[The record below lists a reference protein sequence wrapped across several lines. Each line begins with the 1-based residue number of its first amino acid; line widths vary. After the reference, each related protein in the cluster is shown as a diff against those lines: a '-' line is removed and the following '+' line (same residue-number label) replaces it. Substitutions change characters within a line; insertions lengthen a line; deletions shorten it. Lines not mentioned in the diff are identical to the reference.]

1 MIKNI
6 APKKYEALIRKIK
19 TKRRIVLALMIIAAI
34 LILIFVTPLYIN
46 IGDVFVD
53 RQGLPFWVVI
63 LLAFLAAVFS
73 IIANS
78 FIIYPVVSA
87 MDVECDPEKHLVLN
101 SALNRQKS
109 MDHIFTVDYFYLGDF
124 SASLGCAERM
134 TTSANSEMVKVGLF
148 NLARCHF
155 FMGNLEALCFAADSY
170 EKLLAKSK
178 SAKPQYLKL
187 WSSISLMVAI
197 AKKDMSAMENLKRIE
212 PWNKSKATEGFVNYL
227 MGVAAYELGETQD
240 AIYRFGAVKEFCSKT
255 ILAELSQ
262 EYLDKLK

>member
-6 APKKYEALIRKIK
+6 DPQKYEALIRKIK
-19 TKRRIVLALMIIAAI
+19 VKKRIVLALMILAAI
-34 LILIFVTPLYIN
+34 LILIFGTPLYIN

-53 RQGLPFWVVI
+53 RQGLPFGVVI
-63 LLAFLAAVFS
+63 LLALLAAVFS

-134 TTSANSEMVKVGLF
+134 TTSANPEMVGLF

-170 EKLLAKSK
+170 EKLLVKGK
-178 SAKPQYLKL
+178 SAKPHHLKL

-197 AKKDMSAMENLKRIE
+197 AQKDMSAMENLKRIE
-212 PWNKSKATEGFVNYL
+212 PWNNSKATEGFVNYL

-255 ILAELSQ
+255 ILSELSQ
-262 EYLDKLK
+262 EYLNKLK